1 MNNNKAT
8 ESNMISAH
16 PHSDRFNTDTGSSG
30 LLVVVSQGQSRSP
43 DKRALEEAIAT
54 VAATLPQTG
63 SMLVPNLYDLANDS
77 QSVSKMRQWQ
87 GPIVILSWLFDRA
100 AFWVLDRNEI
110 RGQFAESLLLN
121 PDLKEDDE
129 DDEDAEDS
137 SDEDA
142 KAADRVTSINARPNR
157 NIYSIDLRA
166 STSPEAYAAEFQRIL
181 SIEKIEGPKKE
192 LLSLERFL
200 SPTNSTAMSMDGSGN
215 LDSSAPSAPSAPTAH
230 ESPLGIV
237 PLRMED
243 HPARRWY
250 PVIDYSRCTNC
261 MECIDFCLFGVYGVD
276 RGETILVEQPD
287 NCRKGC
293 PACSRVCPENA
304 IMFPQHKTPAI
315 AGAPVDAGGFKIDL
329 SKLFGAPERD
339 EDPAAAAARERN
351 EQLILAG
358 RAAVDTQPVPNPVKV
373 SELKTANA
381 KKDELDSLIDQLDQL
396 DL

>member
-1 MNNNKAT
+1 
-8 ESNMISAH
+8 MIMVNRTVDSKGL
-16 PHSDRFNTDTGSSG
+16 NG

-43 DKRALEEAIAT
+43 EKRALEEAIASI
-54 VAATLPQTG
+54 ASRLPNT
-63 SMLVPNLYDLANDS
+63 SSLVVPNLYDLGTDS
-77 QSVSKMRQWQ
+77 ASVNKMREWT

-110 RGQFAESLLLN
+110 RGQFGAVELLN
-121 PDLKEDDE
+121 PDLINEDDVEEDKEDE
-129 DDEDAEDS
+129 
-137 SDEDA
+137 
-142 KAADRVTSINARPNR
+142 KAADRVTSLNIRPTR
-157 NIYSIDLRA
+157 RIYSIDMRA
-166 STSPEAYAAEFQRIL
+166 STKCEPFEKELRRIL
-181 SIEKIEGPKKE
+181 SIEQLNAPEKD

-200 SPTNSTAMSMDGSGN
+200 NPTNSTSLAMDGSGR
-215 LDSSAPSAPSAPTAH
+215 LDIVPSTPESH
-230 ESPLGIV
+230 DSPLGIV
-237 PLRMED
+237 PMRMEE

-276 RGETILVEQPD
+276 RGETIFVEQPD

-329 SKLFGAPERD
+329 SKLFGATERD
-339 EDPAAAAARERN
+339 EDPVAAAARERN

-358 RAAVDTQPVPNPVKV
+358 RAAVEVPLVGSRATEDNSV
-373 SELKTANA
+373 SDENSGSTAPR
-381 KKDELDSLIDQLDQL
+381 KRDDLDSLIDQLDAL

>member
-8 ESNMISAH
+8 ESNMISAQ
-16 PHSDRFNTDTGSSG
+16 PHSDRFNTDSGSNG

-121 PDLKEDDE
+121 PDLQED

-137 SDEDA
+137 SDEDE
-142 KAADRVTSINARPNR
+142 KAADRVTSINVRPDR

-166 STSPEAYAAEFQRIL
+166 STSPEAYAAEFRRIL
-181 SIEKIEGPKKE
+181 SLEKIEGPKKE

-200 SPTNSTAMSMDGSGN
+200 SPTNSTAMSMNGSGN
-215 LDSSAPSAPSAPTAH
+215 LDSSVPTAH

-358 RAAVDTQPVPNPVKV
+358 RAAVDTQPVPNPAKAMD
-373 SELKTANA
+373 LKTANA
-381 KKDELDSLIDQLDQL
+381 NRDELDSLIDQLDQL

>member
-1 MNNNKAT
+1 MV
-8 ESNMISAH
+8 SANDG
-16 PHSDRFNTDTGSSG
+16 SSASSG

-43 DKRALEEAIAT
+43 EKRSLEDSIAT
-54 VAATLPQTG
+54 IAARLPNTT
-63 SMLVPNLYDLANDS
+63 SLVVPHLYDLTSDS
-77 QSVSKMRQWQ
+77 LSVLKMREWT

-100 AFWVLDRNEI
+100 GFWVLDRHEI
-110 RGQFAESLLLN
+110 RGQHGEVLLLN
-121 PDLKEDDE
+121 LDLVNDDDE
-129 DDEDAEDS
+129 DEEESVEDE
-137 SDEDA
+137 
-142 KAADRVTSINARPNR
+142 KAADRVANIAVRPSR
-157 NIYSIDLRA
+157 RIYSIDLRA
-166 STSPEAYAAEFQRIL
+166 GNSGEVFAAEFRRIL
-181 SIEKIEGPKKE
+181 ETEQLDAPKKE
-192 LLSLERFL
+192 LLSLDRFL
-200 SPTNSTAMSMDGSGN
+200 NPTNSTALSMDGSGR
-215 LDSSAPSAPSAPTAH
+215 LDSGANSAANAPVSH

-237 PLRMED
+237 PLRMDE
-243 HPARRWY
+243 HPQRRWY

-339 EDPAAAAARERN
+339 EDPTEAAARERN

-358 RAAVDTQPVPNPVKV
+358 RAAVDFNP
-373 SELKTANA
+373 SGTASA
-381 KKDELDSLIDQLDQL
+381 ASGSATATVEASAPKLERKPDELDSLLDQL
-396 DL
+396 DALDL

>member
-1 MNNNKAT
+1 MVSTYNGSTA
-8 ESNMISAH
+8 
-16 PHSDRFNTDTGSSG
+16 SSG

-43 DKRALEEAIAT
+43 EKRSLEDSIAT
-54 VAATLPQTG
+54 IAASLPNTT
-63 SMLVPNLYDLANDS
+63 SLIVPHLYDLASES
-77 QSVSKMRQWQ
+77 QSVKKMREWT

-100 AFWVLDRNEI
+100 GFWVLDRHEI
-110 RGQFAESLLLN
+110 RGQHGEVLLLN
-121 PDLKEDDE
+121 LDLVSDDDEEEEDKEDE
-129 DDEDAEDS
+129 
-137 SDEDA
+137 
-142 KAADRVTSINARPNR
+142 KAADRVANIAVRPLR
-157 NIYSIDLRA
+157 KIYSIDMRA
-166 STSPEAYAAEFQRIL
+166 GSSGEVFAAEFRRIL
-181 SIEKIEGPKKE
+181 SIEQLDAPTKV
-192 LLSLERFL
+192 LLSLDRFIN
-200 SPTNSTAMSMDGSGN
+200 PTNSTALSMDGSGR
-215 LDSSAPSAPSAPTAH
+215 LDGNAIAPVSH

-237 PLRMED
+237 PLRMDE
-243 HPARRWY
+243 HPQRRWY

-339 EDPAAAAARERN
+339 EDPAEAAARERN

-358 RAAVDTQPVPNPVKV
+358 RAAVDFNPGSTESASSV
-373 SELKTANA
+373 SSTATVEASVA
-381 KKDELDSLIDQLDQL
+381 KQERKPDELDSLLDQL
-396 DL
+396 DALNL

>member
-8 ESNMISAH
+8 ESNMISAPH
-16 PHSDRFNTDTGSSG
+16 HSDRFNTDSGLKG
-30 LLVVVSQGQSRSP
+30 LLVIVSQGQSRSP
-43 DKRALEEAIAT
+43 DKRSLEEAIAT
-54 VAATLPQTG
+54 IAASLPQTC

-77 QSVSKMRQWQ
+77 QSVSKIRQWQ
-87 GPIVILSWLFDRA
+87 GPMVILSWLFDRA

-121 PDLKEDDE
+121 PDLQEDD
-129 DDEDAEDS
+129 DDAEDS
-137 SDEDA
+137 SDEDE
-142 KAADRVTSINARPNR
+142 KAADRVTSINVRPDR

-166 STSPEAYAAEFQRIL
+166 SASPEAYAVEFQRIL

-192 LLSLERFL
+192 QLSLERFL
-200 SPTNSTAMSMDGSGN
+200 SPTNSTAISMNGSGN
-215 LDSSAPSAPSAPTAH
+215 LDSSAPSAH

-358 RAAVDTQPVPNPVKV
+358 RAAVDTQPVPNPVKAT
-373 SELKTANA
+373 ELKTAKTN
-381 KKDELDSLIDQLDQL
+381 KDELDSLIDQLDQL

>member
-1 MNNNKAT
+1 MVSTYNGSTA
-8 ESNMISAH
+8 
-16 PHSDRFNTDTGSSG
+16 SSG

-43 DKRALEEAIAT
+43 EKRSLEDSIAT
-54 VAATLPQTG
+54 IAASLPNTT
-63 SMLVPNLYDLANDS
+63 SLIVPHLYDLASES
-77 QSVSKMRQWQ
+77 QSVKKMREWT

-100 AFWVLDRNEI
+100 GFWVLDRHEI
-110 RGQFAESLLLN
+110 RGQHGEVLLLN
-121 PDLKEDDE
+121 LDLVSDDDEEEDKEDE
-129 DDEDAEDS
+129 
-137 SDEDA
+137 
-142 KAADRVTSINARPNR
+142 KAADRVANIAVRPLR
-157 NIYSIDLRA
+157 KIYSIDMRA
-166 STSPEAYAAEFQRIL
+166 GSSGEVFAAEFRRIL
-181 SIEKIEGPKKE
+181 SIEQLDAPTKV
-192 LLSLERFL
+192 LLSLDRFIN
-200 SPTNSTAMSMDGSGN
+200 PTNSTALSMDGSGR
-215 LDSSAPSAPSAPTAH
+215 LDGNAIAPVSH

-237 PLRMED
+237 PLRMDE
-243 HPARRWY
+243 HPQRRWY

-339 EDPAAAAARERN
+339 EDPAEAAARERN

-358 RAAVDTQPVPNPVKV
+358 RAAVDFNPGSTESASSV
-373 SELKTANA
+373 SATATVEASVA
-381 KKDELDSLIDQLDQL
+381 KQERKPDELDSLLDQL
-396 DL
+396 DALNL

>member
-1 MNNNKAT
+1 MVSTYNGSTA
-8 ESNMISAH
+8 
-16 PHSDRFNTDTGSSG
+16 SSG

-43 DKRALEEAIAT
+43 EKRSLEDSIAT
-54 VAATLPQTG
+54 IAASLPNTT
-63 SMLVPNLYDLANDS
+63 SLIVPHLYDLASES
-77 QSVSKMRQWQ
+77 QSVKKMREWT

-100 AFWVLDRNEI
+100 GFWVLDRHEI
-110 RGQFAESLLLN
+110 RGQHGEVLLLN
-121 PDLKEDDE
+121 LDLVSDDDEEEEDKEDE
-129 DDEDAEDS
+129 
-137 SDEDA
+137 
-142 KAADRVTSINARPNR
+142 KAADRVANIAVRPLR
-157 NIYSIDLRA
+157 KIYSIDMRA
-166 STSPEAYAAEFQRIL
+166 GSSGEVFAAEFRRIL
-181 SIEKIEGPKKE
+181 SIEQLDAPTKV
-192 LLSLERFL
+192 LLSLDRFIN
-200 SPTNSTAMSMDGSGN
+200 PTNSTALSMDGSGR
-215 LDSSAPSAPSAPTAH
+215 LDGNAIAPVSH

-237 PLRMED
+237 PLRMDE
-243 HPARRWY
+243 HPQRRWY

-339 EDPAAAAARERN
+339 EDPAEAAARERN

-358 RAAVDTQPVPNPVKV
+358 RAAVDFNPGSTESASSV
-373 SELKTANA
+373 SATATVEASVA
-381 KKDELDSLIDQLDQL
+381 KQERKPDELDSLLDQL
-396 DL
+396 DALNL

>member
-8 ESNMISAH
+8 ESNMISA
-16 PHSDRFNTDTGSSG
+16 PQHSDRFNSDSSSSG

-54 VAATLPQTG
+54 VAASLPQTC

-121 PDLKEDDE
+121 PDLQEDDDE
-129 DDEDAEDS
+129 DDAVDS
-137 SDEDA
+137 SDEDE
-142 KAADRVTSINARPNR
+142 KAADRVTSINVRPDR

-200 SPTNSTAMSMDGSGN
+200 SPTNSTAMSMNGSGS
-215 LDSSAPSAPSAPTAH
+215 LDSSAPSAH

-358 RAAVDTQPVPNPVKV
+358 RAAVETQPVPTPTKAT
-373 SELKTANA
+373 EPKTANA
-381 KKDELDSLIDQLDQL
+381 NKDELDSLIDQLDQL

>member
-1 MNNNKAT
+1 MVSTYNGSTA
-8 ESNMISAH
+8 
-16 PHSDRFNTDTGSSG
+16 SSG

-43 DKRALEEAIAT
+43 EKRALEDSIAT
-54 VAATLPQTG
+54 IAASLPNTT
-63 SMLVPNLYDLANDS
+63 SLIVPHLYDLASES
-77 QSVSKMRQWQ
+77 QSVKKMREWT

-100 AFWVLDRNEI
+100 GFWVLDRHEI
-110 RGQFAESLLLN
+110 RGQHGEVLLLN
-121 PDLKEDDE
+121 LDLVSDDDEEEEDKEDE
-129 DDEDAEDS
+129 
-137 SDEDA
+137 
-142 KAADRVTSINARPNR
+142 KAADRVANIAVRPLR
-157 NIYSIDLRA
+157 KIYSIDMRA
-166 STSPEAYAAEFQRIL
+166 GSSGEVFAAEFRRIL
-181 SIEKIEGPKKE
+181 SIEQLDAPTKV
-192 LLSLERFL
+192 LLSLDRFIN
-200 SPTNSTAMSMDGSGN
+200 PTNSTALSMDGSGRLEGN
-215 LDSSAPSAPSAPTAH
+215 AIAPVSH

-237 PLRMED
+237 PLRMDE
-243 HPARRWY
+243 HPQRRWY

-339 EDPAAAAARERN
+339 EDPAEAAARERN

-358 RAAVDTQPVPNPVKV
+358 RAAVDFNPGSTESASSVSATATVEASVPKQERKP
-373 SELKTANA
+373 
-381 KKDELDSLIDQLDQL
+381 DELDSLLDQL
-396 DL
+396 DALNL

>member
-1 MNNNKAT
+1 MVSSNSENKAL
-8 ESNMISAH
+8 N
-16 PHSDRFNTDTGSSG
+16 G

-43 DKRALEEAIAT
+43 DKRGLEEAIANL
-54 VAATLPQTG
+54 AAGLPNTAC
-63 SMLVPNLYDLANDS
+63 LVVPNLYDLASDS
-77 QSVSKMRQWQ
+77 ASLEKMRAWT
-87 GPIVILSWLFDRA
+87 GPVVILSWLFDRA

-110 RGQFAESLLLN
+110 RGQFADVQLKN
-121 PDLKEDDE
+121 PDLQNEDDE
-129 DDEDAEDS
+129 EDD
-137 SDEDA
+137 DA
-142 KAADRVTSINARPNR
+142 KEDEKASDRVTSISARPNR
-157 NIYSIDLRA
+157 NIYSIDMR
-166 STSPEAYAAEFQRIL
+166 SSPSSDAFEQEFRRIL
-181 SIEKIEGPKKE
+181 DVEQLAAPAKDF
-192 LLSLERFL
+192 LSLERFL
-200 SPTNSTAMSMDGSGN
+200 TPTNSTALAMNGSGQ
-215 LDSSAPSAPSAPTAH
+215 LDVVANAPASH

-237 PLRMED
+237 PLRMEE

-358 RAAVDTQPVPNPVKV
+358 RAAVEVPVESPAMASIEIEPKPHA
-373 SELKTANA
+373 SDRKR
-381 KKDELDSLIDQLDQL
+381 DDLDSLLDQL
-396 DL
+396 DALDL

>member
-1 MNNNKAT
+1 MIMVTPSNDNK
-8 ESNMISAH
+8 NL
-16 PHSDRFNTDTGSSG
+16 NG

-43 DKRALEEAIAT
+43 DKRGLEEAIAT
-54 VAATLPQTG
+54 LALSLPNTT
-63 SMLVPNLYDLANDS
+63 SLVVPNLYDLASDS
-77 QSVSKMRQWQ
+77 QSLAKMREWT
-87 GPIVILSWLFDRA
+87 GPIAVLSWLFDRA
-100 AFWVLDRNEI
+100 AFWVLDRNEV
-110 RGQFAESLLLN
+110 RGQFAEVLLLN
-121 PDLKEDDE
+121 PDLINDDE
-129 DDEDAEDS
+129 DDEDKDS
-137 SDEDA
+137 TDE
-142 KAADRVTSINARPNR
+142 KAADRVTSISARPAR

-166 STSPEAYAAEFQRIL
+166 STSSEAFAEEFRRIL
-181 SIEKIEGPKKE
+181 SAEKLDGNSKE
-192 LLSLERFL
+192 LLTLDRFL
-200 SPTNSTAMSMDGSGN
+200 NPTNSTALSMDGSGR
-215 LDSSAPSAPSAPTAH
+215 LDVVPNKPEAH

-237 PLRMED
+237 PLRIDE

-339 EDPAAAAARERN
+339 EDPVAAAARERN

-358 RAAVDTQPVPNPVKV
+358 RAAVEPPTIGVKKEDAESPSAKLPA
-373 SELKTANA
+373 SERKP
-381 KKDELDSLIDQLDQL
+381 DELDSLIDQLDAL

>member
-16 PHSDRFNTDTGSSG
+16 PHSDRFNTDTGTSG

-166 STSPEAYAAEFQRIL
+166 SASPEAYAAEFQRIL

-200 SPTNSTAMSMDGSGN
+200 SPTNSTAMSMDGSGS
-215 LDSSAPSAPSAPTAH
+215 LDSSTPIAH

-358 RAAVDTQPVPNPVKV
+358 RAAVESQPIPTGITA
-373 SELKTANA
+373 SESKANKA
-381 KKDELDSLIDQLDQL
+381 NKDELDSLIDQLDQL

>member
-1 MNNNKAT
+1 MVSTYNGSTA
-8 ESNMISAH
+8 
-16 PHSDRFNTDTGSSG
+16 SSG

-43 DKRALEEAIAT
+43 EKRSLEDSIAT
-54 VAATLPQTG
+54 IAASLPNTT
-63 SMLVPNLYDLANDS
+63 SLIVPHLYDLASES
-77 QSVSKMRQWQ
+77 QSVKKMREWT

-100 AFWVLDRNEI
+100 GFWVLDRHEI
-110 RGQFAESLLLN
+110 RGQHGEVLLLN
-121 PDLKEDDE
+121 LDLVSDDDEEEEDKEDE
-129 DDEDAEDS
+129 
-137 SDEDA
+137 
-142 KAADRVTSINARPNR
+142 KAADRVANIAVRPLR
-157 NIYSIDLRA
+157 KIYSIDMRA
-166 STSPEAYAAEFQRIL
+166 GSSGEVFAAEFRRIL
-181 SIEKIEGPKKE
+181 SIEQLDAPTKV
-192 LLSLERFL
+192 LLSLDRFIN
-200 SPTNSTAMSMDGSGN
+200 PTNSTALSMDGSGR
-215 LDSSAPSAPSAPTAH
+215 LDGNAIAPVSH

-237 PLRMED
+237 PLRMDE
-243 HPARRWY
+243 HPQRRWY

-339 EDPAAAAARERN
+339 EDPAEAAARERN

-358 RAAVDTQPVPNPVKV
+358 RAAVDFNPGGTESASSV
-373 SELKTANA
+373 SSTATVEASVA
-381 KKDELDSLIDQLDQL
+381 KQERKPDELDSLLDQL
-396 DL
+396 DSLDL

>member
-1 MNNNKAT
+1 MVSTYNGSTA
-8 ESNMISAH
+8 
-16 PHSDRFNTDTGSSG
+16 SSG

-43 DKRALEEAIAT
+43 EKRSLEDSIAT
-54 VAATLPQTG
+54 IAASLPNTT
-63 SMLVPNLYDLANDS
+63 SLIVPHLYDLASES
-77 QSVSKMRQWQ
+77 QSVKKMREWT

-100 AFWVLDRNEI
+100 GFWVLDRHEI
-110 RGQFAESLLLN
+110 RGQHGEVLLLN
-121 PDLKEDDE
+121 LDLVSDDDDEEEDKEDE
-129 DDEDAEDS
+129 
-137 SDEDA
+137 
-142 KAADRVTSINARPNR
+142 KAADRVANIAVRPLR
-157 NIYSIDLRA
+157 KIYSIDMRA
-166 STSPEAYAAEFQRIL
+166 GSSGEVFAAEFRRIL
-181 SIEKIEGPKKE
+181 SIEQLDAPTKV
-192 LLSLERFL
+192 LLSLDRFIN
-200 SPTNSTAMSMDGSGN
+200 PTNSTALSMDGSGR
-215 LDSSAPSAPSAPTAH
+215 LDGNAIAPVSH

-237 PLRMED
+237 PLRMDE
-243 HPARRWY
+243 HPQRRWY

-339 EDPAAAAARERN
+339 EDPAEAAARERN

-358 RAAVDTQPVPNPVKV
+358 RAAVDFNPGSTESASSV
-373 SELKTANA
+373 SSTATVEASVA
-381 KKDELDSLIDQLDQL
+381 KQERKPDELDSLLDQL
-396 DL
+396 DALNL

>member
-1 MNNNKAT
+1 MVSTYNGSTA
-8 ESNMISAH
+8 
-16 PHSDRFNTDTGSSG
+16 SSG

-43 DKRALEEAIAT
+43 EKRSLEDSIAT
-54 VAATLPQTG
+54 IAASLPNTT
-63 SMLVPNLYDLANDS
+63 SLIVPHLYDLASES
-77 QSVSKMRQWQ
+77 QSVKKMREWT

-100 AFWVLDRNEI
+100 GFWVLDRHEI
-110 RGQFAESLLLN
+110 RGQHGEVQLLN
-121 PDLKEDDE
+121 LDLVSDDDEEEDKEDE
-129 DDEDAEDS
+129 
-137 SDEDA
+137 
-142 KAADRVTSINARPNR
+142 KAADRVANIAVRPLR
-157 NIYSIDLRA
+157 KIYSIDMRA
-166 STSPEAYAAEFQRIL
+166 GSSGEVFAAEFRRIL
-181 SIEKIEGPKKE
+181 SIEQLDAPTKV
-192 LLSLERFL
+192 LLSLDRFIN
-200 SPTNSTAMSMDGSGN
+200 PTNSTALSMDGSGR
-215 LDSSAPSAPSAPTAH
+215 LDGNAIAPVSH

-237 PLRMED
+237 PLRMDE
-243 HPARRWY
+243 HPQRRWY

-339 EDPAAAAARERN
+339 EDPAEAAARERN

-358 RAAVDTQPVPNPVKV
+358 RAAVDFNPGSTESASSV
-373 SELKTANA
+373 SATATVEASVA
-381 KKDELDSLIDQLDQL
+381 KQERKPDELDSLLDQL
-396 DL
+396 DALNL

>member
-1 MNNNKAT
+1 
-8 ESNMISAH
+8 MISAH

-77 QSVSKMRQWQ
+77 QSVSKMRQWR

>member
-1 MNNNKAT
+1 MVSTYNGSTA
-8 ESNMISAH
+8 
-16 PHSDRFNTDTGSSG
+16 SSG

-43 DKRALEEAIAT
+43 EKRALEDSIAT
-54 VAATLPQTG
+54 IAASLPNTT
-63 SMLVPNLYDLANDS
+63 SLIVPHLYDLASDS
-77 QSVSKMRQWQ
+77 QSVKKMREWT

-100 AFWVLDRNEI
+100 GFWVLDRHEI
-110 RGQFAESLLLN
+110 RGQHGEVLLLN
-121 PDLKEDDE
+121 LDLVSDDDDEEEDKEDE
-129 DDEDAEDS
+129 
-137 SDEDA
+137 
-142 KAADRVTSINARPNR
+142 KAADRVANIAVRPARKV
-157 NIYSIDLRA
+157 YSIDMRA
-166 STSPEAYAAEFQRIL
+166 GSSGEVFAAEFRRIL
-181 SIEKIEGPKKE
+181 SIEQLDASTKD
-192 LLSLERFL
+192 LLSLDRFL
-200 SPTNSTAMSMDGSGN
+200 NPTNSTALSMDGSGRLEGN
-215 LDSSAPSAPSAPTAH
+215 AIAPVSH

-237 PLRMED
+237 PLRMDE
-243 HPARRWY
+243 HPQRRWY

-339 EDPAAAAARERN
+339 EDPAEAAARERN

-358 RAAVDTQPVPNPVKV
+358 RAAVDFNPGSTESASSVSATATIEARVPKQERKP
-373 SELKTANA
+373 
-381 KKDELDSLIDQLDQL
+381 DELDSLLDQL
-396 DL
+396 DALNL

>member
-1 MNNNKAT
+1 
-8 ESNMISAH
+8 MISAPH
-16 PHSDRFNTDTGSSG
+16 HSDRFNTDSG
-30 LLVVVSQGQSRSP
+30 LKGLLIIVSQGQSRSP
-43 DKRALEEAIAT
+43 DKRSLEEAIAT
-54 VAATLPQTG
+54 IAASLPQTC

-87 GPIVILSWLFDRA
+87 GPMVILSWLFDRA

-121 PDLKEDDE
+121 PDLQEDD
-129 DDEDAEDS
+129 DDAEDS
-137 SDEDA
+137 SDEDE
-142 KAADRVTSINARPNR
+142 KAADRVTSINVRPDR

-166 STSPEAYAAEFQRIL
+166 SASPEAYAVEFQRIL

-200 SPTNSTAMSMDGSGN
+200 SPTNSTAISMNGSGN
-215 LDSSAPSAPSAPTAH
+215 LDSSAPSAH

-358 RAAVDTQPVPNPVKV
+358 RAAVDTQPVPNPVKAT
-373 SELKTANA
+373 ELKTAKTN
-381 KKDELDSLIDQLDQL
+381 KDELDSLIDQLDQL

>member
-1 MNNNKAT
+1 MV
-8 ESNMISAH
+8 
-16 PHSDRFNTDTGSSG
+16 TGNADG

-43 DKRALEEAIAT
+43 EKRALEESIAT
-54 VAATLPQTG
+54 VAASLPNTA
-63 SMLVPNLYDLANDS
+63 SMIVPNLYDLGGDS
-77 QSVSKMRQWQ
+77 HSVNKMRTWN

-110 RGQFAESLLLN
+110 RGQFVASLLLN
-121 PDLKEDDE
+121 PDLANDDDE
-129 DDEDAEDS
+129 EVSDKNSEDE
-137 SDEDA
+137 
-142 KAADRVTSINARPNR
+142 KAADRVTSIHARPDR

-166 STSPEAYAAEFQRIL
+166 SGSAESYATEFRRIL
-181 SIEKIEGPKKE
+181 ACEQIDAPKLDADRSNKPDH
-192 LLSLERFL
+192 LKKDMLSLERFL
-200 SPTNSTAMSMDGSGN
+200 NPTNSTAMSLDGKG
-215 LDSSAPSAPSAPTAH
+215 LSAFPAAH

-237 PLRMED
+237 PLRMEE

-329 SKLFGAPERD
+329 SKLFGAPDRD

-358 RAAVDTQPVPNPVKV
+358 RAAVDSGPEPIVQSRSQKPDSPR
-373 SELKTANA
+373 
-381 KKDELDSLIDQLDQL
+381 DELDSLLDQL
-396 DL
+396 DSLDL

>member
-8 ESNMISAH
+8 ESNMISAPH
-16 PHSDRFNTDTGSSG
+16 PSDRFNTDSGSNG

-121 PDLKEDDE
+121 PDLQEDE
-129 DDEDAEDS
+129 DDEDAKDS
-137 SDEDA
+137 SDEDE

-200 SPTNSTAMSMDGSGN
+200 SPTNSTAMSMNGSGN
-215 LDSSAPSAPSAPTAH
+215 LDSSAPSAPTAH

-358 RAAVDTQPVPNPVKV
+358 RSAVESQPMPIAIAA
-373 SELKTANA
+373 SETKAIKAN
-381 KKDELDSLIDQLDQL
+381 KDELDSLIDQLDQL

>member
-1 MNNNKAT
+1 MVSANNG
-8 ESNMISAH
+8 SSA
-16 PHSDRFNTDTGSSG
+16 SSG

-43 DKRALEEAIAT
+43 EKRTLEDSIAT
-54 VAATLPQTG
+54 IAASLPNTA
-63 SMLVPNLYDLANDS
+63 SLIVPNLYDLTSDS
-77 QSVSKMRQWQ
+77 LSVLKMREWT

-100 AFWVLDRNEI
+100 GFWVLDRHEI
-110 RGQFAESLLLN
+110 RGQHGEVLLLN
-121 PDLKEDDE
+121 LDLVSDDDE
-129 DDEDAEDS
+129 DEEESVEDE
-137 SDEDA
+137 
-142 KAADRVTSINARPNR
+142 KAADRVANIAVRPSR
-157 NIYSIDLRA
+157 RIYSIDMRA
-166 STSPEAYAAEFQRIL
+166 GNSGEVFAAEFRRIL
-181 SIEKIEGPKKE
+181 KTEQLDAPKKE
-192 LLSLERFL
+192 LLSLDRFL
-200 SPTNSTAMSMDGSGN
+200 NPTNSTALSMDGSGR
-215 LDSSAPSAPSAPTAH
+215 LDGGVNSGANAPVSH

-237 PLRMED
+237 PLRMDE
-243 HPARRWY
+243 HPQRRWY

-339 EDPAAAAARERN
+339 EDPAEAAARERN

-358 RAAVDTQPVPNPVKV
+358 RASVDFNP
-373 SELKTANA
+373 SGAASAASGSATATVEA
-381 KKDELDSLIDQLDQL
+381 SAPKLERKPDELDSLLDQL
-396 DL
+396 DALDL

>member
-1 MNNNKAT
+1 MV
-8 ESNMISAH
+8 SAN
-16 PHSDRFNTDTGSSG
+16 SVSMASKG

-43 DKRALEEAIAT
+43 EKRALEDTIAT
-54 VAATLPQTG
+54 VAASLPNTHC
-63 SMLVPNLYDLANDS
+63 LVVPHLYDLASDS
-77 QSVSKMRQWQ
+77 QSVIKMREWT

-100 AFWVLDRNEI
+100 GFWVLDRHEI
-110 RGQFAESLLLN
+110 RGQHGEVHLLN
-121 PDLKEDDE
+121 LDLVND
-129 DDEDAEDS
+129 DDEDADEIED
-137 SDEDA
+137 D
-142 KAADRVTSINARPNR
+142 KAADRVANISIRPDR
-157 NIYSIDLRA
+157 RIYSIDMRA
-166 STSPEAYAAEFQRIL
+166 GTTSEVFATEFRRIL
-181 SIEKIEGPKKE
+181 DLEQLAAPNKE
-192 LLSLERFL
+192 ILSLDRFL
-200 SPTNSTAMSMDGSGN
+200 NPTNSTALSMDGSGR
-215 LDSSAPSAPSAPTAH
+215 LDGSSANVPPTH

-237 PLRMED
+237 PLRMDE
-243 HPARRWY
+243 HPQRRWY

-339 EDPAAAAARERN
+339 EDPAEAAARERN

-358 RAAVDTQPVPNPVKV
+358 RAAVEFSAPVTASETKGSANTTARKPDEIDT
-373 SELKTANA
+373 L
-381 KKDELDSLIDQLDQL
+381 LDQL
-396 DL
+396 DSLDL

>member
-121 PDLKEDDE
+121 PDLQEDE
-129 DDEDAEDS
+129 DDEDAKDS
-137 SDEDA
+137 SDEDE

-200 SPTNSTAMSMDGSGN
+200 SPTNSTAMSMNGSGN
-215 LDSSAPSAPSAPTAH
+215 LDSSAPTAH

-358 RAAVDTQPVPNPVKV
+358 RSAVESQPMPIAIAA
-373 SELKTANA
+373 SETKANKA
-381 KKDELDSLIDQLDQL
+381 NKDELDSLIDQLDQL